1 MIRVGSLGTA
11 VLTMYV
17 ISGTCVGDHPGLPTH
32 VYPDVVCA
40 HTCCGESFTH
50 AASSVLDVPDSLPW
64 SP

>member
-11 VLTMYV
+11 VLTIYV
-17 ISGTCVGDHPGLPTH
+17 IPGTCVRDHRGLPTH

-40 HTCCGESFTH
+40 HTCCGEAFTP
-50 AASSVLDVPDSLPW
+50 AASSVLDVPDSLPL